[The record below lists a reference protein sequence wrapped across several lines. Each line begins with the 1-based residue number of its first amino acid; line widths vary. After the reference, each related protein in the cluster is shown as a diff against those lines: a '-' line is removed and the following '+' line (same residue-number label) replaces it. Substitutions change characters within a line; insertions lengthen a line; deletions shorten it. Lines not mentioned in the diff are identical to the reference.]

1 MPTNPI
7 ATLLQPYL
15 QNHKFKVVVP
25 IFLRV
30 VRVVVT
36 QFACGVF
43 SNDQACRSRSMS
55 MSIAWL
61 FFFAQ
66 TSSRSYRA
74 FLYSRE
80 KRHTNTQNSRICSR
94 DDHLPTDLPF
104 PGLSITVG
112 TCLVDTKFF
121 RVLVVFPTVG
131 ALSTGRALRSAS
143 WMAMGVSIMAAGW
156 ATRIAQRRRITASTA
171 LPILPTR

>member
-1 MPTNPI
+1 MCLCCMSKYLIGCNCQP
-7 ATLLQPYL
+7 TLLQPYL

-61 FFFAQ
+61 FFFCTDVLPELQSIFVLARKA
-66 TSSRSYRA
+66 THKHS
-74 FLYSRE
+74 
-80 KRHTNTQNSRICSR
+80 NSRIFSR

-112 TCLVDTKFF
+112 TCLVLDTKFF

-131 ALSTGRALRSAS
+131 ALSTGGLSVAHHGWQWAS
-143 WMAMGVSIMAAGW
+143 LSWPQVGQLG
-156 ATRIAQRRRITASTA
+156 
-171 LPILPTR
+171 